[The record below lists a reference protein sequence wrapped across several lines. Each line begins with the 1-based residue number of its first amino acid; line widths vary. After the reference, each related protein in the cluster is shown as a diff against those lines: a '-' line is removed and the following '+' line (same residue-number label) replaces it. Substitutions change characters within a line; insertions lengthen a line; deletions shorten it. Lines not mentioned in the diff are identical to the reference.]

1 MDRRFGILIVIV
13 AVSIVGGGLTSF
25 IAAEGTTGLLP
36 GLITVTRIPE
46 ASVNQFG
53 ANQGLWFALMVGFIL
68 FNLVG
73 ASLTFAVLIWFL
85 DKNVQKARVEKNA
98 NHATIQEAFRL
109 NRDKESAKLSA
120 QTQNKS

>member
-1 MDRRFGILIVIV
+1 
-13 AVSIVGGGLTSF
+13 
-25 IAAEGTTGLLP
+25 
-36 GLITVTRIPE
+36 
-46 ASVNQFG
+46 
-53 ANQGLWFALMVGFIL
+53 MVGFIL

>member
-13 AVSIVGGGLTSF
+13 AVLIVGGGLTSF
-25 IAAEGTTGLLP
+25 IAAEGTTGLSP
-36 GLITVTRIPE
+36 GMLTVTRIPE

-53 ANQGLWFALMVGFIL
+53 ENQGLWFALMVGFIL

-73 ASLTFAVLIWFL
+73 ASLTFAVLIWLL
-85 DKNVQKARVEKNA
+85 DKNVQTSRVEKNA
-98 NHATIQEAFRL
+98 NHTTIQEAFRL

-120 QTQNKS
+120 QNES

>member
-13 AVSIVGGGLTSF
+13 AVLIVGGGLTSF

-36 GLITVTRIPE
+36 GMLTVTRIPE

-53 ANQGLWFALMVGFIL
+53 ENQGLWFALMVGFIL

-73 ASLTFAVLIWFL
+73 ASVTFAALTWFL
-85 DKNVQKARVEKNA
+85 DKNVQTARVEKNA
-98 NHATIQEAFRL
+98 NHPTIQEAFRL

-120 QTQNKS
+120 QNKS

>member
-1 MDRRFGILIVIV
+1 MDRRFGMLIVIV
-13 AVSIVGGGLTSF
+13 AVLIVGGGLTSF

-36 GLITVTRIPE
+36 GMLTVTRIPE

-53 ANQGLWFALMVGFIL
+53 ENQGLWFALMVGFIL

-73 ASLTFAVLIWFL
+73 ASLTFAALIWFL
-85 DKNVQKARVEKNA
+85 DKNVQTARVDKNA

-109 NRDKESAKLSA
+109 NRDQESAKLSA
-120 QTQNKS
+120 QNKS